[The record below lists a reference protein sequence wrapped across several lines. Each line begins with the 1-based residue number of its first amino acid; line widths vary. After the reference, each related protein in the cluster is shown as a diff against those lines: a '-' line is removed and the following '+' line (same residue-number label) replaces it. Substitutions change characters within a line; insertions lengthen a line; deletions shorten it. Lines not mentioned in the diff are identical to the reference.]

1 MGYYGG
7 QRNRSMEV
15 VGTDPWGRQ
24 LVAVGAPRPV
34 GNNAVQAYMPPGQ
47 MTPAQAQAILAQFGV
62 NPGNGQNYLPMMPP
76 SQLQAPQGPAPN
88 PSWRD
93 GEVAP
98 GVQTTQEGMVPLPL
112 VPQQNGGIFTGP
124 GGTPA
129 NVTQIIFQGSLQ
141 KPYRAERLLVQVA
154 RIGSAATAGL
164 FLQAQIFVGTDLQQ
178 GDILPIYLEPLG
190 GATAFG
196 TRLTLM
202 QAPPGVLIRLICSL
216 TGALT
221 TTDTFAVNMQFL
233 GRIIH

>member
-7 QRNRSMEV
+7 NRNRQMAV
-15 VGTDPWGRQ
+15 VGVDAWGRPVIGQ
-24 LVAVGAPRPV
+24 PRPV
-34 GNNAVQAYMPPGQ
+34 GTPSLFHPPPPPAQG
-47 MTPAQAQAILAQFGV
+47 MTQAQAQAALAQYGYG
-62 NPGNGQNYLPMMPP
+62 PAQNQNWLPV
-76 SQLQAPQGPAPN
+76 LGAPQGPAPS

-112 VPQQNGGIFTGP
+112 VPQANGGIFTGP